1 MFSFI
6 YVKLFIYITAGFIGF
21 MNIAFL
27 VFLSKN
33 KSLGN
38 IGLYKATR
46 NFTFSALLL
55 VVMYFFF
62 LFMRFVFG
70 ELDNNAILRV
80 FDILAFLGMK
90 YFWLKIVLGIIGV
103 SNKNLHRM
111 INAIFL
117 VFTILCVYNFGFLM
131 DSQYYVADDRIR
143 NYVITVSVLLSI
155 IPFAINL
162 FLIIKFYRQIITKLD
177 KRFIIMLSI
186 LIHLNAWWNG
196 MMAIRLYSGE
206 MILTTWLTPITDP
219 TSILV
224 FLINLGIFIF
234 IYQKDFSPL
243 FKLSTTIKKDR
254 RRDDLTEQE
263 KVDLMAYKHSL
274 TVRERE
280 VSMLVYKGYTNP
292 DIADQLFISRNT
304 VRNHIHNIF
313 YKLDVSSRL
322 ELIHLINSMK

>member
-27 VFLSKN
+27 VFLAKN
-33 KSLGN
+33 KSPGN
-38 IGLYKATR
+38 SVLYRATR

-55 VVMYFFF
+55 VVMYFIF

-70 ELDNNAILRV
+70 ELDNNAMLRV

-103 SNKNLHRM
+103 GNKSLHRM
-111 INAIFL
+111 IDAIF
-117 VFTILCVYNFGFLM
+117 VIFTALCVFNFGFLM
-131 DSQYYVADDRIR
+131 DSQYYVADDMIR

-162 FLIIKFYRQIITKLD
+162 YLIIKFYRQIITKLD
-177 KRFIIMLSI
+177 KKFIIMLSI

-206 MILTTWLTPITDP
+206 MVLTTWLTPITDP

-243 FKLSTTIKKDR
+243 FKLSTTIKKDGPR
-254 RRDDLTEQE
+254 DLTNQE
-263 KVDLMAYKHSL
+263 KVDLIAYKHAL

-280 VSMLVYKGYTNP
+280 VTLLVYKGYSNP

-322 ELIHLINSMK
+322 DLIHLINSMK